1 MVTPAADD
9 FPGARHPVDGSADTA
24 VPRWTPMQDSDT
36 QSLIA
41 VDADDRRTGVVEK
54 MAAHGYGPVDR
65 GLRGVDP
72 WAATLPAGSHQG

>member
-1 MVTPAADD
+1 
-9 FPGARHPVDGSADTA
+9 
-24 VPRWTPMQDSDT
+24 MQDSDT

-65 GLRGVDP
+65 GLRSVDP